1 MVESGNLLF
10 ETDAVPPAELA
21 AARIGAEGIVAAV
34 RQMGVRFAGIG
45 SRDLAGGIALL
56 GKLHRPPDFHWLSL
70 NLVDPAT
77 GRPLFTPLVHH
88 QAGGLR
94 LAVLAVTDHAR
105 PPAGGALLPWRQVL
119 PRAVARVAGRGDFAL
134 LLSNYSDAE
143 NREIAR
149 ACPGIDLILQSG
161 HVAGNMRPIIFDRT
175 LLAQTDTRGRHLG
188 VLDLTW
194 REHGPWRGPRP
205 DRPACP
211 GRSRPPSPTGSSPS
225 PRPCPMIRPWR
236 PWSARPKPGCAA
248 RRDNVP
254 QGPQQKRPSPRGRP
268 LSCGGKRFR
277 LSSRTPSA
285 GWARSASCG
294 SSCRRSTWSC
304 PAAFCRRRSRSGPGR
319 RREPSGR
326 CLP

>member
-1 MVESGNLLF
+1 MGGLSKKAHLVHALAREGKPTLVVESGNLLF

-119 PRAVARVAGRGDFAL
+119 PRAVARVAGRGDFVL
-134 LLSNYSDAE
+134 LLSNYSYAE

-194 REHGPWRGPRP
+194 QGHGPWRETT
-205 DRPACP
+205 
-211 GRSRPPSPTGSSPS
+211 TGQASLS
-225 PRPCPMIRPWR
+225 
-236 PWSARPKPGCAA
+236 
-248 RRDNVP
+248 
-254 QGPQQKRPSPRGRP
+254 GPQSSTFTNRFIALTPALPDDPAMEALVRQTKARMRGQ
-268 LSCGGKRFR
+268 
-277 LSSRTPSA
+277 
-285 GWARSASCG
+285 AR
-294 SSCRRSTWSC
+294 
-304 PAAFCRRRSRSGPGR
+304 
-319 RREPSGR
+319 
-326 CLP
+326 